1 MRLQSGPKSDRFC
14 LDISWVICT
23 QLSSCP
29 DIWSSNAIS
38 RCQKYLWRYSWTHYA
53 AKQTNKIGTSTAWV
67 YLCLSRLIG
76 QITLFLFCFQIKL
89 RAMLQTWPFC
99 FMWPKFTR
107 LSTYLTKAKISPVY
121 NATLRAGAL
130 SNHGL
135 LAVCKMF
142 LKGYLKWMSTHAVI
156 GLGSSYRWFY
166 WNQGNIFV

>member
-38 RCQKYLWRYSWTHYA
+38 RCQKYLWRHSWTHDA
-53 AKQTNKIGTSTAWV
+53 AKQTNKMMTSRAWV

-76 QITLFLFCFQIKL
+76 QITLFLFCFQVEL
-89 RAMLQTWPFC
+89 RAMLQTWPSC

-107 LSTYLTKAKISPVY
+107 LSNYLTKAKMSPVY
-121 NATLRAGAL
+121 NATMRAGAL

-142 LKGYLKWMSTHAVI
+142 LKGH
-156 GLGSSYRWFY
+156 
-166 WNQGNIFV
+166 